1 MNTTVI
7 LKEYSNKE
15 TVETLETVLFTKI
28 TEQSVGKSKITDIET
43 PVKFIEFV
51 WGLNLS
57 RNTQIKTIKKILVN
71 SVIKN

>member
-1 MNTTVI
+1 MNQVI
-7 LKEYSNKE
+7 IVKEYSKHE
-15 TVETLETVLFTKI
+15 TVEVLETVLFTKL
-28 TEQSVGKSKITDIET
+28 TEQSVGKSKMKQIEA

-57 RNTQIKTIKKILVN
+57 KNNQIKTIKKIIVN